1 MSRYIWIVF
10 LFSVTAGVY
19 CQNGRGKGDLIFIRG
34 IDLLVGSDP
43 HAMANATVWMLAG
56 ISTGMLVFTRLSG
69 RKSVDVDV
77 DSDSDA

>member
-1 MSRYIWIVF
+1 VSRYLWIVF
-10 LFSVTAGVY
+10 LYCVTAGVY
-19 CQNGRGKGDLIFIRG
+19 WQNGRGTGDLIYIRG